1 MPKVSYAPELLE
13 IDDFPHGDTFLPD
26 AIDVIDNVSGNPVD
40 MTAYQ
45 AALRLEEKD
54 GTEVVTLTHSSGIT
68 LGNGYIQFSAATTA
82 WPNGCT
88 IKTYIET
95 GVYQTAIILI
105 IKLKTGISYWIIC
118 IAIY

>member
-54 GTEVVTLTHSSGIT
+54 GTEVVTLTHLSGIT
-68 LGNGYIQFSAATTA
+68 LGNGYIQFSAATTT

-88 IKTYIET
+88 IYGDLQFVTPAGNTETWIKVIVKIKKTIT
-95 GVYQTAIILI
+95 LPV
-105 IKLKTGISYWIIC
+105 
-118 IAIY
+118 